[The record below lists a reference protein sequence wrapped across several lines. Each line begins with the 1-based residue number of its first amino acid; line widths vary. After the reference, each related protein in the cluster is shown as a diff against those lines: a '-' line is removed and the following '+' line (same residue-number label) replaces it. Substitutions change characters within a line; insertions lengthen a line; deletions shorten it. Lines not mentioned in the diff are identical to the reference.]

1 MLIDLIQSATKK
13 HSGGITAML
22 LPLGPFGLFF
32 FGILDSLPLPI
43 FAGSDI
49 LIAIF
54 AASHRNSWY
63 VYAAVVTA
71 GSLIGAYV
79 TFKLARRAGLA
90 YLHSKFGS
98 GRVPI
103 ILKLFAKWE
112 TGALVV
118 ATAFPFFPASV
129 FFAAAGASN
138 YRMRKYLTV
147 VVLCRAL
154 RYSFIAILADHYGN
168 QVIHVLRHPA
178 QYWDWSLLFIAII
191 AVVVAIGVVINK
203 RIAATPSGLSRRI

>member
-1 MLIDLIQSATKK
+1 MLMLIALIQSATKK
-13 HSGGITAML
+13 HIGGFTAML
-22 LPLGPFGLFF
+22 LPLGAFGLFF

-49 LIAIF
+49 LIAIL

-63 VYAAVVTA
+63 EYAAVATA

-103 ILKLFAKWE
+103 ILKLFARWE

-118 ATAFPFFPASV
+118 ATAIPFFPASV

-138 YRMRKYLTV
+138 YRMRKYFTV
-147 VVLCRAL
+147 VVLCRTL
-154 RYSFIAILADHYGN
+154 RYSFLAILADHYGN
-168 QVIHVLRHPA
+168 QFIHVLRHPA
-178 QYWDWSLLFIAII
+178 QYWVWLLLVVAII
-191 AVVVAIGVVINK
+191 AGVAAIGVVISK
-203 RIAATPSGLSRRI
+203 RIAAFPAN

>member
-1 MLIDLIQSATKK
+1 
-13 HSGGITAML
+13 ML
-22 LPLGPFGLFF
+22 LPLGAFGLFF

-49 LIAIF
+49 LIAIL

-63 VYAAVVTA
+63 EYAAVATA

-103 ILKLFAKWE
+103 ILKLFARWE

-118 ATAFPFFPASV
+118 ATAIPFFPASV

-138 YRMRKYLTV
+138 YRIRKYFTV
-147 VVLCRAL
+147 VVLCRVL
-154 RYSFIAILADHYGN
+154 RYSFLAILANLYGN
-168 QVIHVLRHPA
+168 EVIHVLRHPA
-178 QYWDWSLLFIAII
+178 QYWVWLLLVVAIV
-191 AVVVAIGVVINK
+191 AGVAAIGVVVSK
-203 RIAATPSGLSRRI
+203 RIVPTPAN

>member
-1 MLIDLIQSATKK
+1 MLIYLIEFATDK

-22 LPLGPFGLFF
+22 LPLGSFGLFF
-32 FGILDSLPLPI
+32 FGILDSMPLPI

-49 LIAIF
+49 LIAIL

-63 VYAAVVTA
+63 EYAAVATA

-90 YLHSKFGS
+90 YLHSKFGG
-98 GRVPI
+98 GRAPI
-103 ILKLFAKWE
+103 ILKLFARWE

-118 ATAFPFFPASV
+118 ATAIPFFPASV
-129 FFAAAGASN
+129 FFAAAGALN
-138 YRMRKYLTV
+138 YRMRKYFTV

-154 RYSFIAILADHYGN
+154 RYSFLAVFADHYGN
-168 QVIHVLRHPA
+168 QVIYVLRHPA
-178 QYWDWSLLFIAII
+178 QYWVWLSLVISII
-191 AVVVAIGVVINK
+191 AGVAAIGVVINK
-203 RIAATPSGLSRRI
+203 RVAAAPGQVK

>member
-1 MLIDLIQSATKK
+1 MLMLIDLIQSATKK
-13 HSGGITAML
+13 HGGGITAML
-22 LPLGPFGLFF
+22 LPLGAFGLFF

-49 LIAIF
+49 LIAIL

-63 VYAAVVTA
+63 EYATVATA

-103 ILKLFAKWE
+103 ILKLFA
-112 TGALVV
+112 
-118 ATAFPFFPASV
+118 
-129 FFAAAGASN
+129 
-138 YRMRKYLTV
+138 RMGDRGSRRRYSHPILPRQR
-147 VVLCRAL
+147 VLRSRRCFQLPDEEILHCSRAL
-154 RYSFIAILADHYGN
+154 PGFA
-168 QVIHVLRHPA
+168 
-178 QYWDWSLLFIAII
+178 LFIPCNPRRPLWKSGHPCASAPG
-191 AVVVAIGVVINK
+191 AVLGLAVARRRNHSRCCRHCSCNK
-203 RIAATPSGLSRRI
+203 